1 MKNFTLAV
9 ATACLTVSVASA
21 QVSLGVRGGYV
32 NSNLSIT
39 SGNSQTAVPGTEAA
53 DNWNVGLV
61 VNIPLT
67 RNFYLQPIVN
77 YEVKGAK
84 LNPVTKPPAG
94 AFSTATTK
102 VRLPYITLPV
112 NAVYKVPV
120 GNARLSFGLG
130 PYVAYSLNAKYNLA
144 VYDDGKKVQD
154 AYQPIDFSKSPNVPN
169 STMQLGR
176 WDVGGNA
183 LISLEMNN
191 YITVGANYS
200 LGLLDIDRSDDLKIK
215 NRSFGISIG
224 VLLNREDW

>member
-1 MKNFTLAV
+1 MAV
-9 ATACLTVSVASA
+9 ATACLTVTAASA

-39 SGNSQTAVPGTEAA
+39 SGNSQTVVPGTEAV

-61 VNIPLT
+61 VNIPLA
-67 RNFYLQPIVN
+67 RNFYLQPLVN

-84 LNPVTKPPAG
+84 LKPVTKPPAG

-102 VRLPYITLPV
+102 VKLQYLTLPV
-112 NAVYKVPV
+112 NAVYKIPV
-120 GNARLSFGLG
+120 GTSKLAFGVG
-130 PYVAYSLNAKYNLA
+130 PYVAYSLNAKYNLS
-144 VYDDGKKVQD
+144 VYDDGKLVQD
-154 AYQPIDFSKSPNVPN
+154 SYQPVDFSKSPNVPN
-169 STMQLGR
+169 SNMQLGR

-183 LISLEMNN
+183 LISLEMSN

-200 LGLLDIDRSDDLKIK
+200 LGFLDIDRSDDLKIK
-215 NRSFGISIG
+215 NQSFGISIG